1 MVREARER
9 GLTSQSGIWGV
20 TDLGGDL
27 WMVSGSMEIQPGAW
41 EPEMVLV
48 IGVEKLA
55 KVMEE
60 VDNHARM
67 DRELF
72 SSVLIIP
79 LNPSFL
85 AGFNYTD
92 LIQRNQWS

>member
-1 MVREARER
+1 
-9 GLTSQSGIWGV
+9 
-20 TDLGGDL
+20 
-27 WMVSGSMEIQPGAW
+27 
-41 EPEMVLV
+41 MVLV

-79 LNPSFL
+79 LNPSYL